1 MTDPLKSKYTG
12 IRNGDLMREPRQM
25 PHGGGIIIAAV
36 VGAGFWIALRAAVLL
51 LG

>member
-1 MTDPLKSKYTG
+1 
-12 IRNGDLMREPRQM
+12 M

-36 VGAGFWIALRAAVLL
+36 VGAGFWIALGLAVLL